1 MRFFK
6 IIFILI
12 LSTALF
18 SGCIRVDTKVKLN
31 KDGSGTIEE
40 KVLMSELVIQM
51 MNQFMNSMPDS
62 SGEKEQFSLFKEDD
76 LKNKV
81 SNYGKDVK
89 YISGKEIKQNGWEGY
104 QAVYSFEDINTL
116 TMDANP
122 NSKVD
127 MDDGDSGAEDDYYT
141 FKFKPGNVA
150 ELIINRPEKD
160 DFDEGE
166 DESNEN
172 DSNGDNQLN
181 DNILKMMDGMRVK
194 ISLEPQGKIVNT
206 NASYVDGSEVTLLD
220 IDFGKLIKNK
230 KKLNMLKENPPKNIK
245 EMKELVKD
253 IPGMKIEMQK
263 PVSIKFN

>member
-1 MRFFK
+1 
-6 IIFILI
+6 
-12 LSTALF
+12 
-18 SGCIRVDTKVKLN
+18 
-31 KDGSGTIEE
+31 
-40 KVLMSELVIQM
+40 
-51 MNQFMNSMPDS
+51 
-62 SGEKEQFSLFKEDD
+62 
-76 LKNKV
+76 
-81 SNYGKDVK
+81 
-89 YISGKEIKQNGWEGY
+89 
-104 QAVYSFEDINTL
+104 
-116 TMDANP
+116 MDANP

-150 ELIINRPEKD
+150 ELIINRPETD

>member
-40 KVLMSELVIQM
+40 KVLMSEMVIQM

-89 YISGKEIKQNGWEGY
+89 YVSGKEIKQNGWEGY
-104 QAVYSFEDINTL
+104 QAVYSFKDINTL

-127 MDDGDSGAEDDYYT
+127 MDDGDSG
-141 FKFKPGNVA
+141 
-150 ELIINRPEKD
+150 L
-160 DFDEGE
+160 
-166 DESNEN
+166 
-172 DSNGDNQLN
+172 
-181 DNILKMMDGMRVK
+181 
-194 ISLEPQGKIVNT
+194 
-206 NASYVDGSEVTLLD
+206 
-220 IDFGKLIKNK
+220 
-230 KKLNMLKENPPKNIK
+230 
-245 EMKELVKD
+245 
-253 IPGMKIEMQK
+253 
-263 PVSIKFN
+263 

>member
-1 MRFFK
+1 MRFFR
-6 IIFILI
+6 IIFILV
-12 LSTALF
+12 LSTAFF
-18 SGCIRVDTKVKLN
+18 SGCIQVDTKVKLN

-40 KVLMSELVIQM
+40 KVLMSEMVIQM
-51 MNQFMNSMPDS
+51 MNQFMSSMPDS
-62 SGEKEQFSLFKEDD
+62 SDEKEQFSLFKEDE
-76 LKNKV
+76 LKNKE

-89 YISGKEIKQNGWEGY
+89 YVSGKEIKQNGWEGY
-104 QAVYSFEDINTL
+104 QAVYSFKDINTL

-141 FKFKPGNVA
+141 FRFKPGNVA
-150 ELIINRPEKD
+150 ELIINRPETKD
-160 DFDEGE
+160 I
-166 DESNEN
+166 DESEDDTNEN

-206 NASYVDGSEVTLLD
+206 NATYVDGSEVTLLD

-230 KKLNMLKENPPKNIK
+230 KKLNMLKENPPKNIE

-253 IPGMKIEMQK
+253 MPGMKIEMEK